1 MARVL
6 FSAIGTTDPV
16 RGMRDGGMMHIM
28 RHYRP
33 EAVYVFLTH
42 EMVEKDRKD
51 DRLGKTFAYV
61 RSNWAD
67 YDPRLVRFET
77 DITDPSDLD
86 VLAGPMTDLLLKIVE
101 ENPGAEILLNLSSGT
116 PQMEIILAQMALDP
130 RYPTRGIQIKTPE
143 KHSGLE
149 DRTNKPN
156 YSVDDALELNMDEE
170 ADAPNR
176 CCEPKL
182 MAVRREAVRN
192 QLRSLLDQRNY
203 GAIAQ
208 MGGSLPMPMVKL
220 ARHLDCRS
228 SFLLKEAEEAA
239 QGLKIPGLQAGRGEL
254 PYPVYEMVEYFA
266 VLKHLVY
273 LKRYTEFLLRLNPFL
288 VRLQM
293 TMLGEQLRANGMRE
307 EDLIP
312 KVDGRKKISPTRI
325 AACRPD
331 LLAYME
337 REFGFAL
344 EERDLSIRA
353 INMMLAFFGLS
364 GETRQLL
371 QDCERLNGILRNT
384 AAHDLF
390 TATEQDIR
398 NLSGM
403 DAETIVRKLEGV
415 LLTTLER
422 YGDKGLKNRLNVYS
436 RCDQILRDCL

>member
-1 MARVL
+1 MASVL

-16 RGMRDGGMMHIM
+16 RGMRDGGMIHIM

-33 EAVYVFLTH
+33 EKVYVFLTH
-42 EMVEKDRKD
+42 EMVEKDRAD
-51 DRLGKTFAYV
+51 GRLDKTFAHI
-61 RSNWAD
+61 RNNWENYA
-67 YDPRLVRFET
+67 PELVRFET
-77 DITDPSDLD
+77 DITDPSDMDLL
-86 VLAGPMTDLLLKIVE
+86 VGPMTELLQKAVE
-101 ENPGAEILLNLSSGT
+101 ENPGAEVLLNLSSGT

-130 RYPTRGIQIKTPE
+130 RYPTRGIQVKTPE

-192 QLRSLLDQRNY
+192 QFRSLLDQRNY

-208 MGGSLPMPMVKL
+208 MGGSLPGPVVKL
-220 ARHLDCRS
+220 AKHLDCRS
-228 SFLLKEAEEAA
+228 SFLLNEAEEVA
-239 QGLKIPGLQAGRGEL
+239 QGLKVPGLQAGKGEL

-266 VLKHLVY
+266 VLKHLVH

-293 TMLGEQLRANGMRE
+293 TLLSELLRANGIRE

-312 KVDGRKKISPTRI
+312 KVDGRKKINPACI
-325 AACRPD
+325 AACCPD

-337 REFGFAL
+337 AEFGFAL
-344 EERDLSIRA
+344 EKRDLSIKA

-371 QDCERLNGILRNT
+371 QDCERVNASLRNT
-384 AAHDLF
+384 AAHNLF

-422 YGDKGLKNRLNVYS
+422 YGDKGLKNRVNVYE
-436 RCDQILRDCL
+436 RCDRILRESL